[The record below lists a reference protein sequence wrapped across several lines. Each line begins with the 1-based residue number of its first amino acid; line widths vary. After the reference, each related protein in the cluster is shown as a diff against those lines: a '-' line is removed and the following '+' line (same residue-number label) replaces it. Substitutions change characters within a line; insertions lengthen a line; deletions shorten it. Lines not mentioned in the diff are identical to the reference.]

1 VKPNVHTGDRSATKD
16 EADGF
21 LARLKTLLEKT
32 QERLTKLRSGD
43 YEVRVITIRSHDVVA
58 HMRKTFEK
66 VYLAKKHAKRH
77 KHGVNPVARAIAKA
91 KTRPQPRAS

>member
-1 VKPNVHTGDRSATKD
+1 MKPGVHTGDRPAAKD

-32 QERLTKLRSGD
+32 QEKLAKLKSGD

-58 HMRKTFEK
+58 HTRKTFEK
-66 VYLAKKHAKRH
+66 VYLAKKVTKR
-77 KHGVNPVARAIAKA
+77 KRRGVNPVAKAIAK
-91 KTRPQPRAS
+91 TRLGARA